1 MKKILFFALIV
12 LSINGLQA
20 QIYPKGSV
28 NFSAGYGALSYGKI
42 FLDLVTSGL
51 DLKNVNTSLAGP
63 VYIKGEYAVMDNFT
77 VGLNVNYS
85 KTSATFTLD
94 SAAYVGKYSGTFG
107 LRSTSLI
114 LRANYTFPFAE
125 DRGGFM
131 IGGGLG
137 YRGFTLSYTD
147 TDPRTPTDGGLSIPI
162 PFTGELTMGLRY
174 YFTENIGAYVE
185 TGITRSFLQGGI
197 TARF

>member
-1 MKKILFFALIV
+1 MKKILFFALIS

-28 NFSAGYGALSYGKI
+28 NFSAGYGAVTYGNLFLS
-42 FLDLVTSGL
+42 FVTRGL
-51 DLKNVNTSLAGP
+51 NLKNVNTNLTGP
-63 VYIKGEYAVMDNFT
+63 VYIKGEYAVADNFT

-85 KTSATFTLD
+85 NTSATFNLD
-94 SAAYVGKYSGTFG
+94 SAAFVSRYSGTFG

-114 LRANYTFPFAE
+114 LRANYTVPFAE
-125 DRGGFM
+125 DRAGFM
-131 IGGGLG
+131 IGGGVG
-137 YRGFTLSYTD
+137 YRGLTVGYSD
-147 TDPRTPTDGGLSIPI
+147 NDPNTPTGGGFSIPI
-162 PFTGELTMGLRY
+162 PFTGELTLGLRY

-185 TGITRSFLQGGI
+185 TGITRSLIQGGL

>member
-51 DLKNVNTSLAGP
+51 DLKNVNTSLTGP

-85 KTSATFTLD
+85 NTSATFTLD
-94 SAAYVGKYSGTFG
+94 SAAYVGKYSGTFN

-131 IGGGLG
+131 I
-137 YRGFTLSYTD
+137 
-147 TDPRTPTDGGLSIPI
+147 

-174 YFTENIGAYVE
+174 YFTENVGAYVE